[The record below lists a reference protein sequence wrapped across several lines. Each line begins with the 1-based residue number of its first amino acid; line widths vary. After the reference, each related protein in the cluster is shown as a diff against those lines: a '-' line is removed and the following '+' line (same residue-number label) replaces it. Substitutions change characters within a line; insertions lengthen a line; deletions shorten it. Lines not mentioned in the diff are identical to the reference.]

1 MIVNY
6 TSKKIIV
13 IFIQALFLVLSSSF
27 GYAQGINVQ
36 GLSEQLREN
45 LGNRIEREH
54 IFQNDTIEDEFMG
67 ISALLARFYAR
78 RNYYPAWI
86 TNYGPS
92 PQVDALIR
100 VIRQANREGLK
111 PDEYNL
117 GAIEDK
123 LREIRRA
130 QEMKT
135 PINSSTLISLDILL
149 TEAFLNYSSHLLDGR
164 INPEKVGASWYPNR
178 YEVDPVLLLQNTLE
192 TNTIEQ
198 TLSNL
203 IPKDQRYVRM
213 KQALAHYRDIAARG
227 GWNSIPD
234 GLKLKKGDRGTRI
247 DTLRARLITEGYLDP
262 YLSTNEDKFD
272 DALEQAVIKYQASHG
287 LKADGVVGRDT
298 LASINIPVDERV
310 RKIELNMERLRWLP
324 KELGNRHVFINIP
337 NFELDFVENDRT
349 IITMR
354 AVVGKY
360 SDPSP
365 ILSSEITYLV
375 LNPSWH
381 VPPSIARSEIIPSL
395 RNDPSYLAKN
405 NIKVYKIV
413 DGNRVEINPD
423 TVDWTQ
429 VSGKNP
435 NYKFRQR
442 PGARNVLG
450 RIKFI
455 FPNPFDVYLHDTSSP
470 ELFGR
475 STRTFSH
482 GCLRVQK
489 PIELAEYLLQGDIEW
504 TPEILASAINK
515 RVERTVWLTEP
526 VPIHI
531 AYLTAWVDDYGSI
544 QFRNDIYG

>member
-1 MIVNY
+1 
-6 TSKKIIV
+6 
-13 IFIQALFLVLSSSF
+13 
-27 GYAQGINVQ
+27 
-36 GLSEQLREN
+36 
-45 LGNRIEREH
+45 
-54 IFQNDTIEDEFMG
+54 
-67 ISALLARFYAR
+67 
-78 RNYYPAWI
+78 
-86 TNYGPS
+86 
-92 PQVDALIR
+92 
-100 VIRQANREGLK
+100 
-111 PDEYNL
+111 
-117 GAIEDK
+117 
-123 LREIRRA
+123 
-130 QEMKT
+130 MKT

-324 KELGNRHVFINIP
+324 KELCNRHVFINIP

-544 QFRNDIYG
+544 QFRNDIYGLDQVLKEAMNKRDKALSLSDKYYR